1 MDKLKVG
8 LVSSSQ
14 LSFPGNKKAVF
25 SSTSAKVGRLAQE
38 WDFDLY
44 VYPRDV
50 IVAEDGYEA
59 VKALEDEKVDFV
71 LLQCT
76 SFSAGFLAPI
86 FARTKNAFLGLWAIP
101 EFAQEGAVPFNSF
114 CSINMYSGIIGHY
127 LNGYKVPLKWYFG
140 DVEDP
145 LFLERF
151 RITIRAQKAIRQMKH
166 AKIALVGGI
175 APGFDDLYDDERNI
189 IKLFDG
195 IRINRLHE
203 YGELRDLALSIDQES
218 VAERVKLQLAEAK
231 GINPKA
237 SGLMELNARFAIAYE
252 RFAAANGY
260 DAIAISCWPKSTDEF
275 KYSICAVVGELN
287 DKGIVAACEGDL
299 TSAISML
306 FLKYL
311 AEDETMLMDMSAF
324 DQNDDSILLWHC
336 GPAGKRFCEKSG
348 FTLGLNYSGMPHDPN
363 RTEPNGNGVTRD
375 MVFDPGKV
383 TIARLTGESDTMFV
397 AGGEILDGT
406 KKSFHGSRGWVG
418 SLQINRQPVSALN
431 FINTVLVQRFQH
443 HFPIV
448 KGDYTKEVMEA
459 MAWMGLK
466 KIEIVPYED
475 FMQNPTIW

>member
-1 MDKLKVG
+1 
-8 LVSSSQ
+8 
-14 LSFPGNKKAVF
+14 
-25 SSTSAKVGRLAQE
+25 
-38 WDFDLY
+38 
-44 VYPRDV
+44 
-50 IVAEDGYEA
+50 
-59 VKALEDEKVDFV
+59 
-71 LLQCT
+71 
-76 SFSAGFLAPI
+76 
-86 FARTKNAFLGLWAIP
+86 
-101 EFAQEGAVPFNSF
+101 
-114 CSINMYSGIIGHY
+114 
-127 LNGYKVPLKWYFG
+127 
-140 DVEDP
+140 
-145 LFLERF
+145 
-151 RITIRAQKAIRQMKH
+151 
-166 AKIALVGGI
+166 
-175 APGFDDLYDDERNI
+175 
-189 IKLFDG
+189 
-195 IRINRLHE
+195 
-203 YGELRDLALSIDQES
+203 
-218 VAERVKLQLAEAK
+218 
-231 GINPKA
+231 
-237 SGLMELNARFAIAYE
+237 
-252 RFAAANGY
+252 
-260 DAIAISCWPKSTDEF
+260 
-275 KYSICAVVGELN
+275 
-287 DKGIVAACEGDL
+287 
-299 TSAISML
+299 ML